1 MPLLLK
7 FENIDIMKEFLEREF
22 YYNTISEWAIALGI
36 LLSSF
41 ILAKL
46 IYWIFGN
53 VIMRIT
59 NKTKTRIDD
68 IVVDTLQQ
76 PVVFGLTIFG
86 LWYGIRQLIFPEA
99 INHWINNV
107 YHVLIVITV
116 TWLIARLVDA
126 IIKEYLIPLAEKT
139 ESDMDDQMIPV
150 VRKGLRA
157 AIWILG
163 IIVALNNA
171 GYDVAA
177 LLAGLG
183 IGGLALA
190 MAAKDTVANIFGG
203 ITVFTDKPFKIN
215 DRIKI
220 GGFDGTITEIG
231 IRSTRLKTLEG
242 RIVTIPNSK
251 FTDGMVENVTL
262 EPWRK
267 VVLNIGLVYDTPAAK
282 MEKAMELLREIAA
295 TNAGIEEKPVVG
307 FNNFGDS
314 ALGILFIYYIK
325 KGADILKTQSEINL
339 AIMQQYEKHGLEMAY
354 PTQTVYTKK
363 V

>member
-1 MPLLLK
+1 
-7 FENIDIMKEFLEREF
+7 MKEFLQQEF
-22 YYNTISEWAIALGI
+22 YYNTISEWAFAIGI
-36 LLSSF
+36 LVASF
-41 ILAKL
+41 IIAKL

-53 VIMRIT
+53 LIKRIAT
-59 NKTKTRIDD
+59 RTKSRIDD
-68 IVVDTLQQ
+68 IIVDTFQQ
-76 PVVFGLTIFG
+76 PIVFGLTIFG
-86 LWYGIRQLIFPEA
+86 LWYGMRQLMFPEN

-107 YHVLIVITV
+107 YHILIVITI

-126 IIKEYLIPLAEKT
+126 ILREYLIPLAEKS
-139 ESDMDDQMIPV
+139 ESDMDDQLIPV

-157 AIWILG
+157 GIWILG

-177 LLAGLG
+177 LIAGLG

-190 MAAKDTVANIFGG
+190 LAAKETIANIFGG

-220 GGFDGTITEIG
+220 GGFDGTIVEIG
-231 IRSTRLKTLEG
+231 IRVTRLKTLEG

-251 FTDGMVENVTL
+251 FTGGMVENVSL
-262 EPWRK
+262 EPSRK
-267 VVLNIGLVYDTPAAK
+267 VVLNIGLVYDTPTIK
-282 MEKAMELLREIAA
+282 MEKAMELLKEIAA
-295 TNAGIEEKPVVG
+295 ANTNLDEGTVVG

-314 ALGILFIYYIK
+314 SLGIIFVYFIK
-325 KGADILKTQSEINL
+325 KEADILVTQSEINL
-339 AIMQQYEKHGLEMAY
+339 AIMKQFEEHGLEMAY
-354 PTQTVYTKK
+354 PTRTVYNKT

>member
-1 MPLLLK
+1 M
-7 FENIDIMKEFLEREF
+7 NEFFQQEF
-22 YYNTISEWAIALGI
+22 YHNTVTDWAIALGI
-36 LLSSF
+36 LLASF

-53 VIMRIT
+53 VIKRFT
-59 NKTKTRIDD
+59 KKTKTKIDD
-68 IVVDTLQQ
+68 IIVDTLEK
-76 PVVFGLTIFG
+76 PVIFGLTIFG
-86 LWYGIRQLIFPEA
+86 LWYGVHQLMFPDSV
-99 INHWINNV
+99 NLWLNNV
-107 YHVLIVITV
+107 YHVLVAITV

-126 IIKEYLIPLAEKT
+126 IIQEYLIPLTEKT
-139 ESDMDDQMIPV
+139 DSDMDDQLIPV
-150 VRKGLRA
+150 VRKGLRSM
-157 AIWILG
+157 IWILG

-203 ITVFTDKPFKIN
+203 ITVFTDKPFTIN

-220 GGFDGTITEIG
+220 NGFDGTITEIG
-231 IRSTRLKTLEG
+231 IRSTRLKTLAG

-251 FTDGMVENVTL
+251 FTDGMVENVSL

-267 VVLNIGLVYDTPAAK
+267 MVLNIGLVYDTPAAK
-282 MEKAMELLREIAA
+282 MEKAMELLKSIASS
-295 TNAGIEEKPVVG
+295 NQNIEEEPLVS

-325 KGADILKTQSEINL
+325 KGEDTLKTQSEINL
-339 AIMQQYEKHGLEMAY
+339 AIMKQFEEHGLEMAY

-363 V
+363 A